1 MQYDLVDRD
10 FEWSPDA
17 NIISYWVPELDACP
31 ARVTLI
37 GIPSRE
43 ELRGRNLFNVADC
56 KLHWQKSG
64 EHLCVKVDRYQ
75 KKKIEDKEPKYTVGG
90 TDRSIFIFIGM
101 VIISIVNPNYN
112 VQCKL
117 VDSDSVNSKSML
129 IQTCDSK
136 FLSNSSSS
144 LLFVHTNLNCY
155 YIILINLSGVI
166 KSMKH
171 IRGFCAC

>member
-1 MQYDLVDRD
+1 MTGVQTCALPISQRC
-10 FEWSPDA
+10 SPD
-17 NIISYWVPELDACP
+17 
-31 ARVTLI
+31 
-37 GIPSRE
+37 
-43 ELRGRNLFNVADC
+43 FC

-75 KKKIEDKEPKYTVGG
+75 KKKIEDKEPKYTVGD
-90 TDRSIFIFIGM
+90 TDRSIFIFINM

-112 VQCKL
+112 IQCKL

-136 FLSNSSSS
+136 FDSNSSSS
-144 LLFVHTNLNCY
+144 LIIVHNNLNCY

-166 KSMKH
+166 KSIKH
-171 IRGFCAC
+171 IRGF